1 MPDTAPDPAVP
12 ASPTTGAPA
21 PDPLLSALTE
31 TRAEL
36 SRIREELVAS
46 RTGPA
51 ISAPAAQTAM
61 PISPALTPR
70 HAGDAH
76 ARARAEAQRAAGAG
90 DRRALLDY
98 LRLRREPAAG

>member
-1 MPDTAPDPAVP
+1 MPDIVPDPAVP
-12 ASPTTGAPA
+12 ASPTPGAPA
-21 PDPLLSALTE
+21 PDPLLNALTE

-46 RTGPA
+46 RAGAASP
-51 ISAPAAQTAM
+51 APAAQPAL

-76 ARARAEAQRAAGAG
+76 ARARAEAQRAASVG

-98 LRLRREPAAG
+98 LRLRREPAAS